1 MYSELLKTE
10 MCLLCVLSY
19 INPQVS
25 APSKNEGDT
34 YYLFFSHKTLLI
46 GSCERGQHLLGG
58 STLAKFFLEFLNCAI
73 KLEKRSSPLHIFTLF
88 TWSANNCDHRLYRE
102 HVESQISLHT
112 KIPKG

>member
-19 INPQVS
+19 INPQVRV
-25 APSKNEGDT
+25 PSKNEGDT

-58 STLAKFFLEFLNCAI
+58 STLAKFFFGISELCHKI
-73 KLEKRSSPLHIFTLF
+73 RKKKLTTTHFYVI
-88 TWSANNCDHRLYRE
+88 Y
-102 HVESQISLHT
+102 VECQ
-112 KIPKG
+112 